1 MVCVSVRYTR
11 EMAGDGQGAG
21 QGERHNEQCPA
32 GAGDGVEKK
41 GKGYWGPMA
50 PFYHSGSV
58 LATHKSL
65 YLKTKT

>member
-21 QGERHNEQCPA
+21 QGERDNEQCPP

-41 GKGYWGPMA
+41 RKGYWGQW
-50 PFYHSGSV
+50 HLSTI
-58 LATHKSL
+58 LALFWQLIKVFI
-65 YLKTKT
+65 